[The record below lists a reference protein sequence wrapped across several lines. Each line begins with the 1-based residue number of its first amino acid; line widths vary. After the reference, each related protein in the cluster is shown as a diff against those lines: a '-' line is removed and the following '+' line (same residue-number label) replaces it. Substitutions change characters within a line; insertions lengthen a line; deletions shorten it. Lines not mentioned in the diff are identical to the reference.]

1 MTIIEHT
8 HTHTPLKLNQNVNG
22 MKALIARYKESAVE
36 CLRRGFLRNRPII
49 IICSSSTTTEEAIIP
64 GHSTAV
70 IHRYK
75 QSATIN
81 AAVHALEAID
91 RLLGWDFFPHNSK
104 RKEII

>member
-1 MTIIEHT
+1 MTIIE

-49 IICSSSTTTEEAIIP
+49 IIICSSITTTEEAIIL

-104 RKEII
+104 RK